1 MYALCSYRLS
11 LSKHFLTPFQQE
23 PPTQECVNTQE
34 VKIRMNLGKLPDEI
48 ILKVLSFLPVQVII
62 QFAQVSRRMKEI
74 CKDYTLWNNISDWES
89 INLCDKGAF

>member
-1 MYALCSYRLS
+1 M
-11 LSKHFLTPFQQE
+11 
-23 PPTQECVNTQE
+23 NTQE
-34 VKIRMNLGKLPDEI
+34 VKLRMNLGKLPDEI

-74 CKDYTLWNNISDWES
+74 CQDYTLWNNISDWES